1 MVCKLWDNRSELQL
15 VAEEGEVS
23 SHWWNS
29 KKIEFFS
36 QNKEY
41 LLAGQYMWDKAGGG
55 GLLSEIRA
63 HVRSTK

>member
-1 MVCKLWDNRSELQL
+1 MVCKLWDNRSRL
-15 VAEEGEVS
+15 VAEVGEVT

-41 LLAGQYMWDKAGGG
+41 LLAGRYNFFKKF
-55 GLLSEIRA
+55 I
-63 HVRSTK
+63 